1 MCAAVQAA
9 EPVRELLWDDIVP
22 SVQRLLNAQGIDA
35 QNFRERA
42 ADLRERNRRRVVE
55 GDRDHLIYYILQST
69 AFTKLPPIEP
79 ALSAKELAESGR
91 IPSTA
96 RARIDAFAAAAKN
109 RRDYGPRMAI
119 FREILAR
126 DSISI
131 VDEYA
136 RAMKLAAPARDQYQA
151 RGLSTDSS
159 IDANYVVYLS
169 LGALRALEPDR
180 RIRSVLI
187 VGPGLDLAP
196 RTSFVEV
203 GAPQSYQPFAV
214 VDALLATGLATRD
227 TLRVTAADINPRV
240 STWVR
245 DVRGTRPTLT
255 VVAGIQQTG
264 QVKLSEDFRQYFA
277 ALGGSIGEPGPLPD
291 AGAGRLG
298 KTIAV
303 ARGVTDGFDA
313 ATLDITVER
322 LDARFDLVVVTNVF
336 PYLSDAELLLAVSN
350 IAAMLNPAGILIHN
364 EPRPVLADALLALQ
378 MPLLQTRSAVVAT
391 VTGGNPLY
399 DAAWMHRSR

>member
-1 MCAAVQAA
+1 
-9 EPVRELLWDDIVP
+9 
-22 SVQRLLNAQGIDA
+22 
-35 QNFRERA
+35 
-42 ADLRERNRRRVVE
+42 
-55 GDRDHLIYYILQST
+55 
-69 AFTKLPPIEP
+69 
-79 ALSAKELAESGR
+79 
-91 IPSTA
+91 
-96 RARIDAFAAAAKN
+96 
-109 RRDYGPRMAI
+109 
-119 FREILAR
+119 
-126 DSISI
+126 
-131 VDEYA
+131 
-136 RAMKLAAPARDQYQA
+136 MKLAAPARDEYQA

-159 IDANYVVYLS
+159 VDANYVVYLS

-187 VGPGLDLAP
+187 VGPGLDFAP
-196 RTSFVEV
+196 RTSFIEA

-214 VDALLATGLATRD
+214 IDALLATGLATRD

-245 DVRGTRPTLT
+245 DVRGARPTLT
-255 VVAGIQQTG
+255 VVAGIQQTA

-291 AGAGRLG
+291 AGVGRLG

-303 ARGVTDGFDA
+303 ASSVTDGLDA
-313 ATLDITVER
+313 ATVDVTVER

-350 IAAMLNPAGILIHN
+350 IAAMLNPGGILIHN
-364 EPRPVLADALLALQ
+364 EPRPMLADALLALQ

-391 VTGGNPLY
+391 VTGGSPLY